1 MNVTS
6 KCGYRISALT
16 LGTVQLGI
24 PYGINNQVGM
34 PTYEES
40 ANILETALDLGIA
53 SFDTARGYGESEAV
67 LGRFFSQNNHEKTI
81 ISKVFFKDVDKAKV
95 KDRIFADV
103 RDSLKKLG
111 LQKLPFLKLHNES
124 MLMQYGDTLTRALED
139 LKTEGLVGGVG
150 ISFSDK
156 SRLLDLTDGTG
167 FDIIQ
172 MPANMFDNKEIIS
185 GSIKTLAE
193 RGIAVFIRSLYLQGL
208 FFKDT
213 DTLPEKI
220 KSAKPA
226 LDRLNELS
234 KETGISIAELAVTFI
249 RDTEGITSLILGC
262 DNPEQVKAG
271 AALINAPSMPNSVR
285 EEIIN
290 ISESVDPVVI
300 RPWEWFK

>member
-1 MNVTS
+1 MS
-6 KCGYRISALT
+6 SLT

-24 PYGINNQVGM
+24 PYGINNQAGM

-40 ANILETALDLGIA
+40 ANILGTALDLGIV
-53 SFDTARGYGESEAV
+53 SFDTAKGYGESESV
-67 LGRFFSQNNHEKTI
+67 LGRFFGQNKHEKTI

-95 KDRIFADV
+95 RDRIFADV

-124 MLMQYGDTLTRALED
+124 MLLHYGDTIVRALED
-139 LKTEGLVGGVG
+139 LKAEGLVCGVG

-156 SRLLDLTDGTG
+156 SHLLDLTDGTG

-185 GSIKTLAE
+185 GSIETLAE
-193 RGIAVFIRSLYLQGL
+193 RGIAVFIRSVYLQGL

-213 DTLPEKI
+213 NTLPEKI
-220 KSAKPA
+220 MSAKPA
-226 LDRLNELS
+226 LDKLHELS
-234 KETGISIAELAVTFI
+234 RETGISIAELAITFI

-262 DNPEQVKAG
+262 DNSEQVKSG